1 MKVIMVPDM
10 IPPTPELDALLF
22 QRCASLLEVRDF
34 LSPQLNLE

>member
-22 QRCASLLEVRDF
+22 RRCTSLLEVRDF
-34 LSPQLNLE
+34 LTQQLDS